1 MIQYSNLENYIV
13 REDTSIFELAK
24 KINLNGKGFALVKDS
39 RERIIGLFT
48 DGDLRRLLLKRI
60 DLNSKIKDFL
70 KKNFIYINKES
81 TNKQYINY
89 KNAKQIPILSKK
101 KKLLGVYFKSYDE
114 KNIFDTSIFIL
125 AGGLGKR
132 MGFLT
137 KRTPKPMLKINKRP
151 ILENIILSFKKKGFI
166 NFIISV
172 NYLAKKITSYFKDGR
187 FLDVNIGYVKENTF
201 LGTAGSLGLLNKKL
215 LTDQIFIINGD
226 VFSNLNFS
234 DMLRIHKKEKNQV
247 TVCAKLHTFDLP
259 YGLIED
265 KNKENFLNEKPK
277 FTYLVNSGIYIINKE
292 LLRFIKKNTYL
303 DMNQLLNLFKKKR
316 FKIGIY
322 SIYEPVFD
330 IGNLKQYREIKKN
343 LAL

>member
-1 MIQYSNLENYIV
+1 MIHYSNLELYIV
-13 REDTSIFELAK
+13 KENISIFELAK

-39 RERIIGLFT
+39 RDRIIGIFT

-60 DLNSKIKDFL
+60 DLNSKIKDYL
-70 KKNFIYINKES
+70 KKNFIYADKDSINKKS
-81 TNKQYINY
+81 INH
-89 KNAKQIPILSKK
+89 KNTKQIPILNKK

-114 KNIFDTSIFIL
+114 KSILDTSVFIL

-151 ILENIILSFKKKGFI
+151 ILENIILSFKNQGFV

-172 NYLAKKITSYFKDGR
+172 NYLAKKITSYFKEGK
-187 FLDVNIGYVKENTF
+187 FLDVNIRYVKENAF
-201 LGTAGSLGLLNKKL
+201 LGTAGPLGLLNKKL

-226 VFSNLNFS
+226 VYSNLNFS
-234 DMLRIHKKEKNQV
+234 DMLRIHKKEKNQI

-259 YGLIED
+259 YGLIEE
-265 KNKENFLNEKPK
+265 KRKENFLNEKPK
-277 FTYLVNSGIYIINKE
+277 LTYLVNSGIYIINKE

-303 DMNQLLNLFKKKR
+303 DMNELLNLFKKKR
-316 FKIGIY
+316 FRIGIY
-322 SIYEPVFD
+322 SLYEPVFD

-343 LAL
+343 LA